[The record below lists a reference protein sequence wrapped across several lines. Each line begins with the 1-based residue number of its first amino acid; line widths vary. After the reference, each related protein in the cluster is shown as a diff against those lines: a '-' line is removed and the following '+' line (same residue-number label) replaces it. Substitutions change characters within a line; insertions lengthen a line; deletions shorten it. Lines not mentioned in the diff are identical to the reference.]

1 VSRYIAQRVI
11 SIVPVLLGISI
22 VVFLLV
28 HLIPGDTVQLLLGTE
43 ATPQQ
48 VDTLRR
54 VLGLDRPL
62 PVQYA
67 EWLAHI
73 ARGDFGESLRTNRA
87 VLPEVGARFGVTLQ
101 LTIFSM
107 LIGLMVAIPLG
118 VASAARRGSAL
129 DGIGRVLGLI
139 GLSIPGFWLAT
150 MLILFCSLILGWLPP
165 VGFVS
170 ALDNPWL
177 SVQTLVLPSIA
188 LGTALAA
195 YMQRMLRSSLLEVL
209 RQDFIRT
216 ARAKGLRESS
226 VLYSHALKNSFIPV
240 LTVIGIQ
247 VGHLLGG
254 AVIIEEIFS
263 LPGMGR
269 YLLNGI
275 YQRDY
280 PVVQGTVL
288 FVALIFCLVNLL
300 VDIVY
305 AWLDPRIRY

>member
-1 VSRYIAQRVI
+1 VTRYIAQRVV

-28 HLIPGDTVQLLLGTE
+28 HLIPGDTVQILLGTE
-43 ATPQQ
+43 SNPEQ
-48 VDTLRR
+48 VATLRR

-62 PVQYA
+62 PIQYVD
-67 EWLAHI
+67 WLSHVV
-73 ARGDFGESLRTNRA
+73 RGDLGESIRTSRP
-87 VLPEVGARFGVTLQ
+87 VLPEVGARFGVTIQ

-107 LIGLMVAIPLG
+107 FIGLLVAIPLG
-118 VASAARRGSAL
+118 VASAARRGSPL
-129 DGIGRVLGLI
+129 DGIGRVVGLL

-170 ALDNPWL
+170 VVDNPWL
-177 SVQTLVLPSIA
+177 SLQTLILPSIA

-195 YMQRMLRSSLLEVL
+195 YVQRMLRSSLLEVL

-216 ARAKGLRESS
+216 ARAKGLREST
-226 VLYSHALKNSFIPV
+226 VMYSHALKNSFIPV

-247 VGHLLGG
+247 IGHLLGG

-288 FVALIFCLVNLL
+288 FVALIFCLVNLF
-300 VDIVY
+300 VDVVY